1 MAAALTLQVA
11 PHTGLSPIVLSSI
24 GSGGLA
30 QTGNTTP
37 CGPGVALLI
46 ENDGATM
53 DVRLTVPAALTFDG
67 LGIANAVAGT
77 GYRVV
82 TVTSTFMALI
92 PLVAATY
99 MDPATNLATFGFSA
113 TPTSV
118 NVACVYISA

>member
-1 MAAALTLQVA
+1 MAAVLTVQVA
-11 PHTGLSPIVLSSI
+11 PHTGLMPIALTSI
-24 GSGGLA
+24 GTGGLA

-37 CGPGVALLI
+37 CGPGLALLV

-53 DVRLTVPAALTFDG
+53 DVRLTVPAAITLDG

-82 TVTSTFMALI
+82 TVTGTFMALI

-99 MDPATNLATFGFSA
+99 QDPATGLATFGFSA